1 MRMLRHIAL
10 ATLLVAAWI
19 GLAPRASGAQDEELA
34 VVVNPDNSVR
44 SLSSAEVEAIFAARK
59 RYWGGGRNVVA
70 FNYAPK
76 HSLRIAFDRAVLRMG
91 PDEVS
96 KFWINQRIRG
106 RASPPRQVPSPK
118 LMLRVVERLEGAI
131 GYVPLD
137 MARRGDVKIVAV
149 VRGGEVE
156 SR

>member
-1 MRMLRHIAL
+1 M
-10 ATLLVAAWI
+10 
-19 GLAPRASGAQDEELA
+19 
-34 VVVNPDNSVR
+34 
-44 SLSSAEVEAIFAARK
+44 
-59 RYWGGGRNVVA
+59 
-70 FNYAPK
+70 
-76 HSLRIAFDRAVLRMG
+76 
-91 PDEVS
+91 S